1 MAALKK
7 QRRQQTNCY
16 YHITHWG
23 LHGTSEETIK
33 TTDRFI
39 TTQTKEKDNK
49 QDLSIA
55 EMRRRINDNKF

>member
-16 YHITHWG
+16 YHVTHWC

-33 TTDRFI
+33 TT
-39 TTQTKEKDNK
+39 E
-49 QDLSIA
+49 
-55 EMRRRINDNKF
+55 